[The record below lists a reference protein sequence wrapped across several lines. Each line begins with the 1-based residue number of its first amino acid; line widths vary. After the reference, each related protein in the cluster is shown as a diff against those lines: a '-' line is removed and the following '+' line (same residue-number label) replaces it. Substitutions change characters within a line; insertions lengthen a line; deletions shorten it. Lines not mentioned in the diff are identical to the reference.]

1 MSYYTV
7 TKATQLVVV
16 NDPTQLLSAISGNP
30 AGPQLSVGDL
40 VTAADPPKTMG
51 GTFIQVTTGN
61 GQTGW
66 VSLGSVQAGVMGST
80 PANIGIIA
88 LLGLGIWWLW
98 RSR

>member
-7 TKATQLVVV
+7 TQPTQLVVV

-30 AGPQLSVGDL
+30 SGPQLNVGDL
-40 VTAADPPKTMG
+40 VTTADPPKTM

-66 VSLGSVQAGVMGST
+66 VSQSAVQAGVMGST

-88 LLGLGIWWLW
+88 IIGLGIWWLW